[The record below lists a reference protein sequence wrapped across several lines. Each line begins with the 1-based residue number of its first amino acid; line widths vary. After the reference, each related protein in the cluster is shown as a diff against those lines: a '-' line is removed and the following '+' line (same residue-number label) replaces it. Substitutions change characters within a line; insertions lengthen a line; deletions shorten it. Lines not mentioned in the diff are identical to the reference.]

1 MTQASEDASMA
12 LVMAET
18 YLIEMLK
25 ADDAEDFALYTKR
38 YEKERLV
45 GFTLERF
52 KNDLKHMHQDNGMN
66 LGYEFLASLRNQIV
80 KGTSVYRSV
89 WKGVYE
95 KRDAVI
101 ELGIYQKEGAWYLM
115 RSAVY

>member
-1 MTQASEDASMA
+1 MTQQSEESSAA
-12 LVMAET
+12 LIIEEK
-18 YLIEMLK
+18 YLKEMLK
-25 ADDAEDFALYTKR
+25 ADDTEDFELYTKR

-66 LGYEFLASLRNQIV
+66 LGYEFLGSLRNEIV
-80 KGTSVYRSV
+80 NDASVYKTV

-101 ELGIYQKEGAWYLM
+101 EIGIYKKAAVWYVY
-115 RSAVY
+115 RSSVH